1 LPSRIWLGD
10 VEVTPDN
17 SEIVVRGSV
26 VRLKPKVM
34 QVLQC
39 LISADGAVVTKS
51 SILDEVWPSVTVSES
66 VVTEAIHELRRA
78 LGDEIRNPS
87 FIQTV
92 PRRGYRT
99 IAEIAVPRFW
109 SPRIAVLPFT
119 SLSDDPEDRYFC
131 DGLAEE
137 LIGGLG
143 RIRQVE
149 VVARTSSFKLA
160 EDESDHQRLAAKL
173 DATHLVSGSL
183 RRIGNR
189 IRVNTYLIDPET
201 QRRDMEPARANGG
214 RQMAGFRYPRDAPER
229 TLHRPHHLEPI
240 SLGPF
245 RRGQQAA

>member
-1 LPSRIWLGD
+1 MQGRSKPRRALPDRIWLGD
-10 VEVTPDN
+10 VEVRPDN
-17 SEIVVRGSV
+17 NEIVARGSV

-51 SILDEVWPSVTVSES
+51 SILDEVWPNVMVSES

-78 LGDEIRNPS
+78 LGDEIRNAS

-99 IAEIAVPRFW
+99 IADITVPRFG

-173 DATHLVSGSL
+173 DATRLGTRSAYREGSN
-183 RRIGNR
+183 I
-189 IRVNTYLIDPET
+189 T
-201 QRRDMEPARANGG
+201 A
-214 RQMAGFRYPRDAPER
+214 
-229 TLHRPHHLEPI
+229 
-240 SLGPF
+240 
-245 RRGQQAA
+245 